1 MKKLILIVLPL
12 LLLLAGGGGAAYYFL
27 ILAPAQENA
36 EPEPPPPPPDPV
48 LVELDGM
55 TIPVIRQGSVRKYIL
70 VEVTLQVKDQEAR
83 QLARSVM
90 PRLKDQMYSAMHK
103 YFASLPLDAPI
114 STNTIKKYI
123 HKIAEKN
130 LGPENFNRVLI
141 EGVFEKK
148 GG

>member
-12 LLLLAGGGGAAYYFL
+12 LLLLGGGGAGAYYFL
-27 ILAPAQENA
+27 VLKPAEQNA

-48 LVELDGM
+48 LVEIDAM

-70 VEVTLQVKDQEAR
+70 VKVTLQVLDQDAR
-83 QLARSVM
+83 QLTRTVM

-114 STNTIKKYI
+114 STNTLKKYI
-123 HKIAEKN
+123 SKIARKN
-130 LGPENFNRVLI
+130 IGEENFNRVLI
-141 EGVFEKK
+141 EGVYEKQ

>member
-27 ILAPAQENA
+27 ILKPAEENA

-48 LVELDGM
+48 LVEIDAM
-55 TIPVIRQGSVRKYIL
+55 TIPVIRQGSVRKYVL
-70 VEVTLQVKDQEAR
+70 VKITLQVADQDAR
-83 QLARSVM
+83 QLTRTVM
-90 PRLKDQMYSAMHK
+90 PRLKDEMYSAMHK

-123 HKIAEKN
+123 NKIALRN
-130 LGPENFNRVLI
+130 LGPERFKRVLI
-141 EGVFEKK
+141 EGVYEKQ